1 MIYLS
6 GLIFFENTFESN
18 VHIRLSGN
26 DNILASGTAY
36 MHLPYSNLLKCVHI
50 QMQLGHTQR
59 DRVTAYICTNEH
71 SCLCVYKRLT

>member
-1 MIYLS
+1 MQSLSHIRVTYKTLKFNSYYVLWYIMIYLS

-36 MHLPYSNLLKCVHI
+36 MHSFEVCAHSI
-50 QMQLGHTQR
+50 AAW
-59 DRVTAYICTNEH
+59 AYAA
-71 SCLCVYKRLT
+71 R